1 MGSFG
6 MNACGRVKQPAWR
19 LCLTGCY
26 GGQRYEDFMRIFAPK
41 AAADSML
48 ALHATVLNNLGCLL
62 GPSKGEPRRA
72 AATLQ
77 QAVRRQMANAASEA
91 NATLARQL
99 FAKVDTDGSGLADEG
114 EIAALSSRLGKPL
127 QAKQL
132 AEAMAQMDGDGS
144 GEVTPATALWL
155 AHSHALVCTRVRIRA
170 RTFAPA
176 CTFAHFAHISH
187 TIESYKMMGLSHLQV
202 DVDEFVEWFGRE
214 KALDIVVTHLNLSG
228 ARDPPIDPYDVVSFG
243 G

>member
-77 QAVRRQMANAASEA
+77 QAVRRRMEMKCRPRS
-91 NATLARQL
+91 
-99 FAKVDTDGSGLADEG
+99 
-114 EIAALSSRLGKPL
+114 P
-127 QAKQL
+127 QL
-132 AEAMAQMDGDGS
+132 AAFCLP
-144 GEVTPATALWL
+144 VLPYRLPLWPSL
-155 AHSHALVCTRVRIRA
+155 A
-170 RTFAPA
+170 APA
-176 CTFAHFAHISH
+176 S
-187 TIESYKMMGLSHLQV
+187 
-202 DVDEFVEWFGRE
+202 
-214 KALDIVVTHLNLSG
+214 
-228 ARDPPIDPYDVVSFG
+228 
-243 G
+243 